1 IQITASGNH
10 IPQADIEGLTPEG
23 EGDSKPCSGFLLDD
37 MQVII
42 PYITEFH
49 RSNRKTLIRTVS
61 DKGKRTVFAWSDKQ
75 T

>member
-1 IQITASGNH
+1 M
-10 IPQADIEGLTPEG
+10 
-23 EGDSKPCSGFLLDD
+23 LDD